1 MGEPSETRV
10 ELLHKPSD
18 RRGIAPQGVG
28 SAWNRS
34 PRHGARERS
43 EQTRWDEEF
52 GSYYG
57 RERDSVRRRG
67 LRARDSVRRR
77 GLRARESV
85 RRRGLRAR
93 EPVRP
98 IESKKW
104 LAQPLP
110 AVEAAE
116 KKGGEGA
123 VGVEPAV
130 RVLLPLFQG
139 RLLKL
144 GPARTLRGTFSPL
157 AQATRARM
165 VTC

>member
-1 MGEPSETRV
+1 MTKS
-10 ELLHKPSD
+10 
-18 RRGIAPQGVG
+18 
-28 SAWNRS
+28 SARIT
-34 PRHGARERS
+34 AE
-43 EQTRWDEEF
+43 
-52 GSYYG
+52 
-57 RERDSVRRRG
+57 
-67 LRARDSVRRR
+67 
-77 GLRARESV
+77 RESLL
-85 RRRGLRAR
+85 GLAAYER
-93 EPVRP
+93 ESPLGVTAYER
-98 IESKKW
+98 ESLLGAAAYERESLLGPSSRKKW
-104 LAQPLP
+104 LTQPLP

-130 RVLLPLFQG
+130 RVLLPLFLG